1 MDPIFDQNLTNHML
15 QYIFFH
21 FRKDLRLDLRQKFGI
36 GSIFLYVFSAVFII
50 YLSFGEMDGRTWIT
64 LYWIVV
70 LFASVNAVLK
80 SFAQEDGSRRLY
92 YYTLSDPYSM
102 IIAKLA
108 YNIIILLII
117 SILSVLVFSI
127 TTRYPVLSNRYFG
140 LAILMGVIGIAANFT
155 FVSSIASHT
164 RQANTLMM
172 ILSLP
177 VIIPLLLPLIRL
189 SIKSLGPLTWAMA
202 KSDVLMLAAID
213 LLIIGLLL
221 LLYPFL
227 WRE

>member
-1 MDPIFDQNLTNHML
+1 ML
-15 QYIFFH
+15 SLVKTLFL
-21 FRKDLRLDLRQKFGI
+21 KDLRLDLRQKFGL

-50 YLSFGEMDGRTWIT
+50 YLAFGEVDGRTWVT
-64 LYWIVV
+64 LFWIIV

-80 SFAQEDGSRRLY
+80 SFVQEDASRRLY
-92 YYTLSDPYSM
+92 YYTLSGPFSVV
-102 IIAKLA
+102 IAKLF
-108 YNIIILLII
+108 YNTVVVLIIIV
-117 SILSVLVFSI
+117 LSLTMFSL
-127 TTRYPVLSNRYFG
+127 TTRYPILSSGYFA
-140 LAILMGVIGIAANFT
+140 LALLLGVIGIAANFT

-164 RQANTLMM
+164 RQANTMM
-172 ILSLP
+172 MVLSLP

-202 KSDVLMLAAID
+202 KSDLTMLVAVD

-227 WRE
+227 WRS